1 MPAALLATFP
11 SRATPVTE
19 FLALQLPDI
28 LDGYQKISTQ
38 THHWFSLE
46 PPNCDPIPTLWSN
59 SIPALSFLRELENDY
74 SQKWMNGAI
83 SVLNPQQKSICLPLF
98 AVAFY
103 REIHRLREAQDKWRS
118 SVQWAQN
125 QFTGCDLEIFA
136 RVSWNVVHPDAP
148 VLGIYRYGSV
158 SGRHESFTDAETV
171 DGLSYVAPE
180 RNINIFQHIVPP
192 NRTSARSLALFTHAP
207 ISEFVYLLTG
217 VGVQALGNE
226 TYSLTGGDSGWE
238 RWQALTSRAVYRI
251 LDIPGFDED
260 SDNEDEEE
268 EEYEEPE
275 EGSSGKKRKAKPPR
289 GALKRKRTGEK
300 KSTGTRKAL
309 GKRQKVVNAAPK
321 PRKKVAPRAKK

>member
-1 MPAALLATFP
+1 MR
-11 SRATPVTE
+11 S
-19 FLALQLPDI
+19 
-28 LDGYQKISTQ
+28 
-38 THHWFSLE
+38 
-46 PPNCDPIPTLWSN
+46 
-59 SIPALSFLRELENDY
+59 
-74 SQKWMNGAI
+74 AI
-83 SVLNPQQKSICLPLF
+83 
-98 AVAFY
+98 
-103 REIHRLREAQDKWRS
+103 RLYLGE
-118 SVQWAQN
+118 
-125 QFTGCDLEIFA
+125 
-136 RVSWNVVHPDAP
+136 

-171 DGLSYVAPE
+171 DGLSYVSLRVYEQVLKFVLYSVYFLILFKVAPE

-226 TYSLTGGDSGWE
+226 TYSLTGGDFGWE

-300 KSTGTRKAL
+300 KSTGTRRAL
-309 GKRQKVVNAAPK
+309 GKRQKVVNAVPK
-321 PRKKVAPRAKK
+321 PRKKAAPRAKK